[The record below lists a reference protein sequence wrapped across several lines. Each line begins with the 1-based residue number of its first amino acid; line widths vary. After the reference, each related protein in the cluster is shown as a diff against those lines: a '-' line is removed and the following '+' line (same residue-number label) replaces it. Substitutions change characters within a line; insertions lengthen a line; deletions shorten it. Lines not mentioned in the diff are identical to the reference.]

1 MHFLLCA
8 AFLTATVEASFQR
21 PLRGAGGG
29 AVLGFSGHGGL
40 EALGASSTLKNAT
53 AQAQWRVE
61 HPEEMLPHDV
71 KALGTHT
78 SALGVEFAPM
88 SSLMW
93 CICTLTAHFFILA
106 AVLATARLATQLR
119 GRPAEDLDCQE
130 NDGASDTEPAEH
142 ATERLLR
149 ILESAEGTLNFAPVL
164 CILFLA
170 AHLQALEASGGHS
183 DPPTWMRRC
192 MEVATVALIAQTVAA
207 LLVPAVTGEDRHDVF
222 DKELSRTSWAPG
234 LLGGTQAAWAK
245 CICAAL
251 IFALYGA
258 CVAIC
263 VGILTLY
270 GGPFELFAER
280 SVSPAV
286 SCTVNLTLQFFVVH
300 LLLTIAR
307 ASDVAQGTRRKNK
320 FFEVMQLAA
329 LTVFFV
335 PMLSVLF
342 IAARV
347 RARHVD
353 PHTGHPQVWAQGAF
367 YVCTYGVLLQTVLT
381 VLPALPFFRRVFD
394 AKRGTDKLEPD
405 IEFEFVGCENPL
417 VRICV
422 KLLRYI
428 PNCLVCGGFITVVVS
443 IITIKSTSGPTPPLA
458 PTHVCVIVLSLQY
471 FLVYLPLWVA
481 ISVRNV
487 THGHVHGGKGTRIGV
502 MVETLWSASA
512 TVRFCPMLAVLFL
525 SLRIR
530 AQQIT
535 LDVGTPQGWAQ
546 DAMILCTFAVVV
558 QLAMCLIVGCQ
569 TGGAPEVD
577 EDGNTRVTGASS
589 WRFAPA
595 DGKSQR
601 LHAEPRADAQLTE
614 YEAVRSGE
622 VLHSSEEIVEDGIMY
637 LKLADGRGWL
647 ADPSPGSGNGPAC
660 LPMSRKAGPILAKSA
675 LAVQAL
681 SFVALFGGAVTACVA
696 LWVITPETAG
706 GRGAVIPA
714 AAASSF

>member
-1 MHFLLCA
+1 MQIAMQLLA
-8 AFLTATVEASFQR
+8 AAVLFAVVPAASVQR
-21 PLRGAGGG
+21 PLRGTRHVEVALIS
-29 AVLGFSGHGGL
+29 ADPPGFGRTF
-40 EALGASSTLKNAT
+40 AMKNVSAH
-53 AQAQWRVE
+53 WRAE
-61 HPEEMLPHDV
+61 HPEEMMARGGQAPE
-71 KALGTHT
+71 TYT
-78 SALGVEFAPM
+78 SAVGVEFAPM

-93 CICTLTAHFFILA
+93 CLCVLTAHFFILS
-106 AVLATARLATQLR
+106 AVLATARLAAQLR
-119 GRPAEDLDCQE
+119 GQPAEDVDAAE
-130 NDGASDTEPAEH
+130 DDEASETEPAEP
-142 ATERLLR
+142 ASDRVLR

-170 AHLQALEASGGHS
+170 AQLQALEASGGRS
-183 DPPTWMRRC
+183 DPPPWMRHC
-192 MEVATVALIAQTVAA
+192 MVVATGALIAQTVAA
-207 LLVPAVTGEDRHDVF
+207 LLVPAVTGEDRHEVF

-234 LLGGTQAAWAK
+234 LLGGTQAMWAK
-245 CICAAL
+245 GLCAAL
-251 IFALYGA
+251 ILALYGA

-263 VGILTLY
+263 VGLLTLY
-270 GGPFELFAER
+270 GGPLELFAER

-307 ASDVAQGTRRKNK
+307 ARDVAQGSRKKNK

-353 PHTGHPQVWAQGAF
+353 PHGGQPQVWAQGAF
-367 YVCTYGVLLQTVLT
+367 YFCTYGVLLQTVLT
-381 VLPALPFFRRVFD
+381 VLPAMPCCGGLVD
-394 AKRGTDKLEPD
+394 AKRGTDKMEPD
-405 IEFEFVGCENPL
+405 IEFELVGVENKL

-422 KLLRYI
+422 KLLRYV
-428 PNCLVCGGFITVVVS
+428 PNCLVCGGFVTVVVS
-443 IITIKSTSGPTPPLA
+443 ILTIRSSSGPTPPLA
-458 PTHVCVIVLSLQY
+458 ATHVCVVVLALQY
-471 FLVYLPLWVA
+471 FLVYFPLWVA

-502 MVETLWSASA
+502 MVEMLWAASA

-535 LDVGTPQGWAQ
+535 RNVGTPQGWAQ
-546 DAMILCTFAVVV
+546 DAMIVCTAAVVA
-558 QLAMCLIVGCQ
+558 QLVMCLIVGCQ
-569 TGGAPEVD
+569 TGGAPDVD
-577 EDGNTRVTGASS
+577 EDGHTRVSQDS
-589 WRFAPA
+589 QWRFAPS

-601 LHAEPRADAQLTE
+601 LREEASPDALLTE

-622 VLHSSEEIVEDGIMY
+622 VLHVSEEVVEDGITY

-647 ADPSPGSGNGPAC
+647 LDPDPGSGGGPAC
-660 LPMSRKAGPILAKSA
+660 TPEARRAGPVLAKV
-675 LAVQAL
+675 AVAMQAL
-681 SFVALFGGAVTACVA
+681 SFLALFGGAVTVCVA
-696 LWVITPETAG
+696 LWVITPESAG
-706 GRGAVIPA
+706 GRGAVLSA
-714 AAASSF
+714 L